1 MKKWWLT
8 IAMFLALFAGYR
20 PDIATA
26 QSGARMADIGNE
38 VRGIFAS
45 KCAACHGPDLP
56 KPKGR
61 FGYVL
66 DLRRVAENPE
76 MVIPQRPDESELW
89 VLIQRDE
96 MPPSD
101 SPHGALTPEQKE
113 TIRAWIAAGAPDAS
127 SAVLDPP
134 LSIRSEPMP
143 MASIKMDPVDRA
155 VRWLGK
161 FHLLLLH
168 FPIALVLAAGFAE
181 FLSLRQRNSAPSE
194 VVRYCISLGA
204 LAAIPTA
211 ALGWLHAA
219 SGNGIGSPQILM
231 AHRWLG
237 TLAAVWLIVT
247 AIYVERDNQ
256 RGARSPR
263 VRFLLLCGV
272 LITALVAHLGGL
284 LTNGED
290 FFRY

>member
-76 MVIPQRPDESELW
+76 MVIPLRPTESELW
-89 VLIQRDE
+89 VLVQRDE

-101 SPHGALTPEQKE
+101 SPHGPLPPEQKE
-113 TIRAWIAAGAPDAS
+113 VIRAWISGGAPDAYPIAPDS
-127 SAVLDPP
+127 MPSV
-134 LSIRSEPMP
+134 RSERPSSV
-143 MASIKMDPVDRA
+143 SI
-155 VRWLGK
+155 
-161 FHLLLLH
+161 
-168 FPIALVLAAGFAE
+168 
-181 FLSLRQRNSAPSE
+181 
-194 VVRYCISLGA
+194 
-204 LAAIPTA
+204 
-211 ALGWLHAA
+211 
-219 SGNGIGSPQILM
+219 
-231 AHRWLG
+231 
-237 TLAAVWLIVT
+237 
-247 AIYVERDNQ
+247 
-256 RGARSPR
+256 
-263 VRFLLLCGV
+263 
-272 LITALVAHLGGL
+272 
-284 LTNGED
+284 
-290 FFRY
+290 